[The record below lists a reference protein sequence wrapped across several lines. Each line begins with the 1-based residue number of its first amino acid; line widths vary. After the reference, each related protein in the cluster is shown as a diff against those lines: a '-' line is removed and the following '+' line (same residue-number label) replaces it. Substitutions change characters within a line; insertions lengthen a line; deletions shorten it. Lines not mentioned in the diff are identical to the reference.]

1 MLGRRVL
8 STCATSTN
16 CRCINLISCS
26 SDHEARVL
34 ADKLMT
40 SRVCGLV
47 HVNEY
52 HYAHIMYFRSVTII
66 SYCHHQFFSQTLNA
80 IDELGKFMEI
90 LFQFLFFVSLR
101 PSSSSCAQS
110 DSRHLILFVLF
121 LSIAFRLLFGVAEF
135 ETLTFLFL
143 RLSFSRSKFIVSPK
157 LKGIYIL
164 LRLSIMDPF
173 GSIHILI
180 SFSLLFLLRFKFNE
194 SRLDNQVS
202 GHTFFEW
209 TLHVFNR
216 ILWHFELQCVC
227 SQETGNTI
235 G

>member
-8 STCATSTN
+8 SICATSTN
-16 CRCINLISCS
+16 CRCFNLDSRS

-34 ADKLMT
+34 ADELMT

-47 HVNEY
+47 HENEY

-110 DSRHLILFVLF
+110 GSRHLILFVLF

-135 ETLTFLFL
+135 ETLTFFLFL
-143 RLSFSRSKFIVSPK
+143 RLSFSQSKFIVSPK

-164 LRLSIMDPF
+164 LRAGIMDPF
-173 GSIHILI
+173 GSIYMLI
-180 SFSLLFLLRFKFNE
+180 SFGLLFLSQFKFNE

-202 GHTFFEW
+202 GRTFFE
-209 TLHVFNR
+209 
-216 ILWHFELQCVC
+216 
-227 SQETGNTI
+227 
-235 G
+235 